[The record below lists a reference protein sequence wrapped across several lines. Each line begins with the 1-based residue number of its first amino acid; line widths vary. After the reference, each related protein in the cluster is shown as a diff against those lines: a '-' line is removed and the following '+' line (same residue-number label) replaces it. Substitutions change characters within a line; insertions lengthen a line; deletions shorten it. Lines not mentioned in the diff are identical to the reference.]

1 MKLSKILFGGAVLA
15 LSLAFVGCALE
26 EDSENAF
33 SGKSVDFDNKYII
46 ENTDGTIKSAKSTD
60 NGAVANETYYYRTI
74 KSLKTKHIDSVC
86 TITITPK
93 SDDVNGDGVAGY
105 LFNMSKN
112 EDNSYNF
119 AVASVRWNRDKVQAY
134 VSWYKNAALKENNY
148 TDKSNLVDKD
158 GNMVGEDDAKVTE
171 AQILPTSGTFK
182 DLSGYEKNAEGKVEI
197 VISVKS
203 AADTGDYNVNFYT
216 IDALGADG
224 KIKSDAIA
232 KATTVVE
239 GSETGRTDPKA
250 QSEIGMYSNIYPGK
264 HFVADWKFTDTNGQA
279 IEIVE

>member
-33 SGKSVDFDNKYII
+33 SGKSVDFDNGYII
-46 ENTDGTIKSAKSTD
+46 VNADGSIESAKETD
-60 NGAVANETYYYRTI
+60 KDKVVNDTYYYRTI
-74 KSLKTKHIDSVC
+74 KSLATKHIDSVC

-93 SDDVNGDGVAGY
+93 SNNAVDGVAGY

-112 EDNSYNF
+112 EDNSYDF
-119 AVASVRWNRDKVQAY
+119 AVASVCWDGTKVKAY
-134 VSWYKNAALKENNY
+134 VSWYENAALKEKNY
-148 TDKSNLVDKD
+148 TNKNNLVDNAGK
-158 GNMVGEDDAKVTE
+158 MVGEDGANVTE
-171 AQILPTSGTFK
+171 VQILPTSGTFM
-182 DLSGYEKNAEGKVEI
+182 DLSGYSKNAEGKVEI

-239 GSETGRTDPKA
+239 GSVTGRTDPKA
-250 QSEIGMYSNIYPGK
+250 QSEIGMYSNIYAGK

>member
-46 ENTDGTIKSAKSTD
+46 ENTDGTIKSAKETD
-60 NGAVANETYYYRTI
+60 KGAVVNNTYYYRTI

-86 TITITPK
+86 TITITPIPT
-93 SDDVNGDGVAGY
+93 DTYDGVAGY

-112 EDNSYNF
+112 DDDSYNF
-119 AVASVRWNRDKVQAY
+119 AVASARWNGSRVQAY
-134 VSWYKNAALKENNY
+134 VSWYENAALKENNY
-148 TDKSNLVDKD
+148 TNKSNLVDKN
-158 GNMVGEDDAKVTE
+158 GKMVGEDDAEVE
-171 AQILPTSGTFK
+171 EDQILPASLTFENL
-182 DLSGYEKNAEGKVEI
+182 DGYEKNAEGKVEI

-203 AADTGDYNVNFYT
+203 ATDTGDYTVKFYT

-224 KIKSDAIA
+224 KIKANAEA
-232 KATTVVE
+232 KASTVVK
-239 GSETGRTDPKA
+239 SDVTGRNDPKA

-264 HFVADWKFTDTNGQA
+264 RFVADWKFTDTNGQA
-279 IEIVE
+279 IEIVD

>member
-46 ENTDGTIKSAKSTD
+46 VNTDGTIKSAKSTD
-60 NGAVANETYYYRTI
+60 KDATENTEYYYRTI
-74 KSLKTKHIDSVC
+74 KSLATKHIDSVC
-86 TITITPK
+86 TITITPI
-93 SDDVNGDGVAGY
+93 SDDTYDGVAGY

-112 EDNSYNF
+112 DDGSYNF
-119 AVASVRWNRDKVQAY
+119 AVASARWNGSKVQAY
-134 VSWYKNAALKENNY
+134 VSWYENAALKENNY
-148 TDKSNLVDKD
+148 TNKDNLVDNSGKT
-158 GNMVGEDDAKVTE
+158 VGDYGAKVTE
-171 AQILPTSGTFK
+171 TQILPTTLTFEN
-182 DLSGYEKNAEGKVEI
+182 LSGYSKNAEGKVEI

-203 AADTGDYNVNFYT
+203 AADSGDYNVDFYT

-224 KIKSDAIA
+224 KIKANAEA
-232 KATTVVE
+232 KASTVVK
-239 GSETGRTDPKA
+239 GDETGRTDPKA

-264 HFVADWKFTDTNGQA
+264 RFVADWKFTDTNGQA
-279 IEIVE
+279 IEIVD

>member
-33 SGKSVDFDNKYII
+33 SGKSVDFNNGYII
-46 ENTDGTIKSAKSTD
+46 KNTDGTIKSAKETD
-60 NGAVANETYYYRTI
+60 QGAKENTEYFYRTI

-86 TITITPK
+86 TITITPI
-93 SDDVNGDGVAGY
+93 SPDTYDGVAGY

-112 EDNSYNF
+112 DDDSYNF
-119 AVASVRWNRDKVQAY
+119 AVASARWDGTKVQAY
-134 VSWYKNAALKENNY
+134 VSWYENAALKENNY
-148 TDKSNLVDKD
+148 TNKSNLVGND
-158 GNMVGEDDAKVTE
+158 GNEVEEV
-171 AQILPTSGTFK
+171 QILPTNGIFQ
-182 DLSGYEKNAEGKVEI
+182 DLSGYTKNAEGKVEI

-203 AADTGDYNVNFYT
+203 ATDTGDYTVKFYT

-224 KIKSDAIA
+224 KIKANAEA
-232 KATTVVE
+232 KASTVVK
-239 GSETGRTDPKA
+239 SDVTGRNDPKA

-264 HFVADWKFTDTNGQA
+264 RFVADWKFTDTNGQA
-279 IEIVE
+279 IEIVD